1 MNDNIICGECYRVEA
16 LDVWLRFS
24 LVERG
29 AVLRKRGGGGANNY
43 TMRGT
48 RGAVA
53 TGGCAPPSRAVQWV
67 TPQWFT
73 FLPLGF
79 PLLECGPT
87 GPLRHMR
94 SLYDLLT
101 SRR

>member
-43 TMRGT
+43 TMHGV
-48 RGAVA
+48 RGALLQG
-53 TGGCAPPSRAVQWV
+53 GGCPSITWVDGYPAVV
-67 TPQWFT
+67 HIS
-73 FLPLGF
+73 
-79 PLLECGPT
+79 
-87 GPLRHMR
+87 RH
-94 SLYDLLT
+94 
-101 SRR
+101 

>member
-53 TGGCAPPSRAVQWV
+53 TGGWV
-67 TPQWFT
+67 PRHHVSGTG
-73 FLPLGF
+73 LP
-79 PLLECGPT
+79 
-87 GPLRHMR
+87 R
-94 SLYDLLT
+94 SG
-101 SRR
+101 SHSGQ